1 MWVRSLGQ
9 GDPLEWEMAGYSN
22 ILAWKNPMG
31 RRDWLAVFHGVAN
44 SVGCELAIKQQQWPV
59 RELSDKMTYVF
70 KFMLLYCPPGFHNF
84 NSRTIERL
92 FFLYFQEYWMV
103 FLFGMRHVNQSVYD
117 FFLICKMGIIIAPVC
132 VRSLM
137 FLRVDFCQCPVCAQ
151 SCPALCDPVDCHSPG
166 SPVHGIFQT
175 GILEWVAIS
184 SSRKFLLGKGH
195 LGVILVLE
203 IANTFSNCLDPP

>member
-1 MWVRSLGQ
+1 MSPALLRKGSNLQKSDLDYGIFPRRFPRRLSIKEYACIAGDLQEMWVRSLGQ

-103 FLFGMRHVNQSVYD
+103 FLFGMRHVN
-117 FFLICKMGIIIAPVC
+117 
-132 VRSLM
+132 
-137 FLRVDFCQCPVCAQ
+137 
-151 SCPALCDPVDCHSPG
+151 
-166 SPVHGIFQT
+166 
-175 GILEWVAIS
+175 
-184 SSRKFLLGKGH
+184 
-195 LGVILVLE
+195 
-203 IANTFSNCLDPP
+203 